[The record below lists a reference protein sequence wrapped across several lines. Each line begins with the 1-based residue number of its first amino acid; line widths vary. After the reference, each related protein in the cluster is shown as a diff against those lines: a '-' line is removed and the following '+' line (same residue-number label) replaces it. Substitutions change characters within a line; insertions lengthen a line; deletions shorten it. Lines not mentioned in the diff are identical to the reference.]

1 MDVGF
6 VGLGGM
12 GSGMARNLARAGH
25 RVTAWNRTRARA
37 EALAADG
44 VVAAASPA
52 EAARAGVVFTM
63 VADDAALDA
72 VAGGPE
78 GILAGLPRGGLHV
91 CSSTVGV
98 DTVERHARA
107 HAERGLAF
115 VAAPVFGRPDAAAAG
130 KLAVVAA
137 GAPAAVD
144 RARPLLEVLGPKL
157 FVVGAEPAQ
166 AALVKLTGNFLI
178 TVVIEA
184 LSEANALAAK
194 GGIDP
199 ARLLEVLVGTLFDA
213 PVYRTYGRLLVE
225 ERFSPPGFPLPL
237 GAKDNRLVLGAAER
251 LRVPLPLASLVRD
264 RMLSA
269 LARGWDGLDWSVISR
284 LAREEAGLGDR
295 G

>member
-1 MDVGF
+1 MEVGF

-37 EALAADG
+37 EALAGDG
-44 VVAAASPA
+44 VAVAACPA
-52 EAARAGVVFTM
+52 EAARAGVVLTM

-72 VAGGPE
+72 VSGGPE
-78 GILAGLPRGGLHV
+78 GLLAGLPAGGLHV

-98 DTVERHARA
+98 ETAERHDRA
-107 HAERGLAF
+107 HQARGQSF

-137 GAPAAVD
+137 GPPAAVE
-144 RARPLLEVLGPKL
+144 RARPLLQALGPKL

-166 AALVKLTGNFLI
+166 ATLVKLTGNFLI

-213 PVYRTYGRLLVE
+213 PVYRTYGQLLLE
-225 ERFSPPGFPLPL
+225 ERFSPAGFPLPL
-237 GAKDNRLVLGAAER
+237 GAKDNRLALAAAER

-264 RMLSA
+264 RMLAA

-284 LAREEAGLGDR
+284 LAREGAGLPESG
-295 G
+295 